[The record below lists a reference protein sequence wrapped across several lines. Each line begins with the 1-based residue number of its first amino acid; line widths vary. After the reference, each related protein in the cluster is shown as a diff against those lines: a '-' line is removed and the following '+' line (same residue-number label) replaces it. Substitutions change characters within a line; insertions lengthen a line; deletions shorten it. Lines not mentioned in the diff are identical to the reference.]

1 MELRGIIF
9 TIIFL
14 AAIGLLVKNLLR
26 IYSYFK
32 VAQPEDRFS
41 NAADRIKN
49 TFKIAFA
56 QSKIFR
62 DKAAGPLHAGIFW
75 GFLVLLFSASEAVIQ
90 GVICPEFS
98 WAFLGPVYTAI
109 TFSTDI
115 FCAII
120 IIAILFSFYR
130 RYIAKVPRLQGD
142 ADEMKDAAIVL
153 GSIFTIVTSLLLNNA
168 ALNAVPFIHH
178 EWAFQPISK
187 IIGGLLPIDS
197 LTSIFEITWW
207 VHILAIFGF
216 MNYLPYSKH
225 FHVFS
230 SIPNVYFSNI
240 GPTNK
245 LAKIDFEQE
254 GVEKFGVVD
263 IEDLSWKSLHD
274 SYSCTH
280 CGRCTSVCPANTTGK
295 ELSPREVMVQIR
307 HRTHE
312 KAPILV
318 RTKAMQELAARN
330 NAEAP
335 EITYTEAEQE
345 IMNKK
350 FVGEYESVEALWQC
364 TTCGACMQECPI
376 AIEHVPAIV
385 GMRRSLVMMDADFP
399 ALLQNAFSNL
409 ENNFSPWAFSPYER
423 ADWAEGTGVQ
433 TVEQNPDFDVLFWVG
448 CAGSFDDRAKKI
460 SVAFSKLMQKA
471 GINFAILGSEEKC
484 NGDVARRAGNEYLAD
499 MLIKMNIE
507 TLNQYNVKKIV
518 TTCPHCFNTFKNEYP
533 MFGMNVEVIHHT
545 DFLNQLIKSGKLKLN
560 KKAEKINFTYH
571 DSCYLGRYNEIYESP
586 REILKSV
593 PGAGLTETR
602 RHEDRGFCCGAG
614 GAQMFLEETV
624 GKRVNIERT
633 EELLETGANT
643 IALNC
648 PFCMTMIT
656 DGIKAKE
663 KEETINVK
671 DISEILLDYI
681 EE

>member
-207 VHILAIFGF
+207 IHILAIFGF

-586 REILKSV
+586 REILKAV

>member
-9 TIIFL
+9 TLIFL
-14 AAIGLLVKNLLR
+14 ASIAFLVKNLLR
-26 IYSYFK
+26 IYSYIK
-32 VAQPEDRFS
+32 VAQPDDRFS
-41 NAADRIKN
+41 NSAARIKN
-49 TFKIAFA
+49 TIKIAFA
-56 QSKIFR
+56 QSKILR
-62 DKAAGPLHAGIFW
+62 DKTAGPLHAGIFW
-75 GFLVLLFSASEAVIQ
+75 GFIVLLFSASEAVIQ
-90 GVICPEFS
+90 GVISPSFTWS
-98 WAFLGPVYTAI
+98 FLGPIYTVI
-109 TFSTDI
+109 TFSTDL

-130 RYIAKVPRLQGD
+130 RFIAKVPRLQGD
-142 ADEMKDAAIVL
+142 ADEMKDATIVL
-153 GSIFTIVTSLLLNNA
+153 GSILTIVTSLLLNNA
-168 ALNAVPFIHH
+168 SINAVPFVVH

-187 IIGGLLPIDS
+187 IIATFITYDS
-197 LTSIFEITWW
+197 ISSIYEVTWW
-207 VHILAIFGF
+207 LHILVIFGF

-240 GPTNK
+240 GPTNT
-245 LAKIDFEQE
+245 LNKIDFEQE

-295 ELSPREVMVQIR
+295 ELSPREIMVQIR

-318 RTKAMQELAARN
+318 RTKAMQELAARQN
-330 NAEAP
+330 TESP
-335 EITYTEAEQE
+335 EVTYTDAEQE
-345 IMNKK
+345 ILNKK
-350 FVGEYESVEALWQC
+350 FVGDYESVEALWQC

-399 ALLQNAFSNL
+399 TLLQGAFANL
-409 ENNFSPWAFSPYER
+409 ENNFSPWAFSPHER

-460 SVAFSKLMQKA
+460 SIAFSKLMQKA
-471 GINFAILGSEEKC
+471 EINFAILGTEEKC

-507 TLNQYNVKKIV
+507 TLTQYNVKKIV

-533 MFGMNVEVIHHT
+533 QFGMKVEVIHHT
-545 DFLNQLIKSGKLKLN
+545 EFLNQLIKSGKLKLN
-560 KKAEKINFTYH
+560 KKAEKFSFTYH
-571 DSCYLGRYNEIYESP
+571 DSCYLGRYNEIYDAP
-586 REILKSV
+586 REVLNSI
-593 PGAGLTETR
+593 PGAKIEETR
-602 RHEDRGFCCGAG
+602 RNEDRGFCCGAG

-633 EELLETGANT
+633 EELLETGAGT

-648 PFCMTMIT
+648 PFCMTMLT

-663 KEETINVK
+663 KEESIKVK
-671 DISEILLDYI
+671 DISEILLEYI
-681 EE
+681 ED